1 MKIEISCLL
10 LFSSNRYGNGYPK
23 KKRIK
28 GHKTKIY
35 ETHQQNILLGVI
47 ISECA
52 LDLIGDF
59 FFFFHFARRFWNQ
72 T

>member
-1 MKIEISCLL
+1 MKMVT
-10 LFSSNRYGNGYPK
+10 K
-23 KKRIK
+23 KKENKR
-28 GHKTKIY
+28 TQENQIY
-35 ETHQQNILLGVI
+35 ETYQQNILLGVI
-47 ISECA
+47 ISEFV